1 MAQVREAARAL
12 SIDAE
17 RARSRRRTARLRSQS
32 AGLRSQSA
40 GLRSESASLRSRS
53 ACSRSRTA
61 HSRRSTA
68 RRGALRTSVL
78 LAIVCATCLAGAIAL
93 AIGLSSDRAAITTDL
108 ASNEARAAPSEP
120 RVIGST
126 DPRSTEVPPD
136 AVAPRTPIAT
146 PEPPP
151 DFEGR
156 GVLRGRLTAQPGL
169 AVPERWKLLV
179 SPNTFLRGS
188 ERAESR
194 TIEFAHGETLFR
206 VDDLP
211 LGGYA
216 VRAQAGGLNCLPV
229 SVLLVRG
236 AENQFVSLVL
246 APSGYVQ
253 GSVLDA
259 DDRPAE
265 GVPVTLEASSTR
277 ARRTLETDVAGG
289 YRFDDVTDGEYTL
302 YFGRPEAS
310 LVPPVSLA
318 FTAPALTVTERKLP
332 ATGIAEVW
340 ARDEN
345 GTPLSDAVISGFSA
359 HAGVI
364 DARTG
369 RDGSVIVRH
378 LPAGRYRLHA
388 RLEDGRSGTAVANID
403 AGKTAT
409 IDIRLER

>member
-1 MAQVREAARAL
+1 MAQVKEPARAL

-17 RARSRRRTARLRSQS
+17 HANS
-32 AGLRSQSA
+32 
-40 GLRSESASLRSRS
+40 RSRS
-53 ACSRSRTA
+53 T
-61 HSRRSTA
+61 HSRRSTT
-68 RRGALRTSVL
+68 RRGALRTGVL
-78 LAIVCATCLAGAIAL
+78 LAIVCAACLAGAIAL
-93 AIGLSSDRAAITTDL
+93 VIELSSDRAAIANDVATT
-108 ASNEARAAPSEP
+108 EARAARSEP
-120 RVIGST
+120 RALDST
-126 DPRSTEVPPD
+126 DLGSAEDPPD
-136 AVAPRTPIAT
+136 TAAPRASIAV
-146 PEPPP
+146 PVPPP

-156 GVLRGRLTAQPGL
+156 GVLRGRLTAEPGL
-169 AVPERWKLLV
+169 AVPERWRLLV
-179 SPNTFLRGS
+179 SPNTFLRGH

-194 TIEFAHGETLFR
+194 TIEFTHGETSFR

-216 VRAQAGGLNCLPV
+216 VRAQAGALNCLPV

-259 DDRPAE
+259 NDRPAE

-302 YFGRPEAS
+302 YFGRPEAP

-318 FTAPALTVTERKLP
+318 FTAPSLTVTERKLP

-340 ARDEN
+340 TRDEL
-345 GTPLSDAVISGFSA
+345 GTPLPDAVISGFSA

-369 RDGSVIVRH
+369 RNGSVIVRH

>member
-12 SIDAE
+12 SIDA
-17 RARSRRRTARLRSQS
+17 QH
-32 AGLRSQSA
+32 
-40 GLRSESASLRSRS
+40 
-53 ACSRSRTA
+53 A
-61 HSRRSTA
+61 HARRSTA
-68 RRGALRTSVL
+68 RRGALRTGVL
-78 LAIVCATCLAGAIAL
+78 LAIVCAVCLAGAVAL
-93 AIGLSSDRAAITTDL
+93 VVGLSSDRVEFADDL
-108 ASNEARAAPSEP
+108 APNEARAAPSEP
-120 RVIGST
+120 RELGST
-126 DPRSTEVPPD
+126 DSGATE
-136 AVAPRTPIAT
+136 APADSAALRAPIETQA
-146 PEPPP
+146 PPP
-151 DFEGR
+151 SFEGR
-156 GVLRGRLTAQPGL
+156 GILRGRLSALPGL
-169 AVPERWKLLV
+169 RVPDQWKLLV
-179 SPNTFLRGS
+179 FPNTFLRGH

-194 TIEFAHGETLFR
+194 TIEFAHAETTFR
-206 VDDLP
+206 LDDLP

-253 GSVLDA
+253 GSVLDVN
-259 DDRPAE
+259 DRPAE
-265 GVPVTLEASSTR
+265 GVPVTLEASSTH

-302 YFGRPEAS
+302 YIGRPEAP
-310 LVPPVSLA
+310 LLAPVSLA
-318 FTAPALTVTERKLP
+318 VSAPSLTVTERRLP

-340 ARDEN
+340 TRDEN
-345 GTPLSDAVISGFSA
+345 GAPLPEAVISGFSA

-388 RLEDGRSGTAVANID
+388 RLEDGRSGTALANID
-403 AGKTAT
+403 AGKTST